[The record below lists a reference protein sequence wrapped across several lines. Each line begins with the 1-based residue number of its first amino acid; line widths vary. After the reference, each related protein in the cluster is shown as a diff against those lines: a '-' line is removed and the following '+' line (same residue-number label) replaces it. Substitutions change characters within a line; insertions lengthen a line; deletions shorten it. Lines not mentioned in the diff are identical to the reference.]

1 MGLEDAKEEGYGSL
15 YLTGLC
21 NGACAV
27 LRKKRADAP
36 GTRTSYSLHAL
47 HPLSCNLNILYTI
60 MAKELK
66 DLTKR
71 SVDYSRWYNELVV
84 KADLA
89 EQADVRGCMVIKPY
103 GYAIWEK
110 IQQSLD
116 ERFKETGVQNVYFP
130 MLIPKSFLSKEAE
143 HVEGFAKEC
152 AVVTHYRLK
161 ANPDGDGVVVDPAAK
176 LEEEL
181 IIRPTSETT
190 IWNTYRKWIHSWRDL
205 PLCCNQWCN
214 VMRWEMRT
222 RLFLR
227 TSEFLWQEGHTAHA
241 TREEAEARARQM
253 LDVYADF
260 AKDVM
265 AIPVVRG
272 VKSATERFAG
282 ALDTYTIEAMMQ
294 DGKALQSGTSHFLGQ
309 NFGKAFNVQFVD
321 KENKL
326 DYAWATSWGV
336 STRLMGALIMTH
348 SDDNGLV
355 LPPHLAPIQVV
366 IVPIY
371 KGDAELAAFDEKLGE
386 LTKKLRS
393 MGIRVKYDNADNKRP
408 GFKFADYELKGVPV
422 RLVMGGRDL
431 ENGTIELMRRDTLE
445 KQTLPFEGIEEYVKN
460 LLEEIQTNIYNK
472 AKKRL
477 DENIFPCDNYE
488 EFKER
493 VKDGGF
499 FLCPWDG
506 TEETEAQI
514 KAETQATIRCV
525 PYGYSQEN
533 LGVDMVSGKPA
544 TCRVIVARS
553 Y

>member
-1 MGLEDAKEEGYGSL
+1 
-15 YLTGLC
+15 
-21 NGACAV
+21 
-27 LRKKRADAP
+27 
-36 GTRTSYSLHAL
+36 
-47 HPLSCNLNILYTI
+47 
-60 MAKELK
+60 MAKELSF
-66 DLTKR
+66 LTKR
-71 SVDYSRWYNELVV
+71 SEDYSKWYNELVV

-103 GYAIWEK
+103 GYAIWEN
-110 IQQSLD
+110 IQRALD
-116 ERFKETGVQNVYFP
+116 DRFKATGVQNVYFP
-130 MLIPKSFLSKEAE
+130 MLIPKSYLSKEAE

-190 IWNTYRKWIHSWRDL
+190 IWNTFRNWIHSWRDL

-241 TREEAEARARQM
+241 TKEEAEARAKQM

-260 AKDVM
+260 ARDVM
-265 AIPVVRG
+265 AVPVIRG

-309 NFGKAFNVQFVD
+309 NFGRAFNVQFVN
-321 KENKL
+321 KENQL
-326 DYAWATSWGV
+326 EYAWATSWGV

-355 LPPHLAPIQVV
+355 LPPALAPIQVV
-366 IVPIY
+366 LVPIY
-371 KGDAELAAFDEKLGE
+371 KGDELPAFDEKLGG
-386 LTKKLRS
+386 LAQRLQS

-422 RLVMGGRDL
+422 RIVMGGRDL
-431 ENGTIELMRRDTLE
+431 QNGTVELMRRDTLE
-445 KQTLPFEGIEEYVKN
+445 KQTLPFEGIEEYIKQ
-460 LLEEIQTNIYNK
+460 LLAEMQQNIYDK

-477 DENIFPCDNYE
+477 DENVHVCNDYE
-488 EFKER
+488 EFKSK
-493 VKDGGF
+493 VKSGGF
-499 FLCPWDG
+499 YLCPWDG

-514 KAETQATIRCV
+514 KADTQATIRCV
-525 PYGYSQEN
+525 PYGYDQSD

-544 TCRVIVARS
+544 VARVVVARS